1 MQVLHNLLS
10 SGTSCTTFI
19 PLNVTIHNGCLF
31 TRNVQ
36 CSIHLWLFQSL
47 YGNLPMMVS
56 FFAQWPLHSWK
67 KKNHIWSLERAWY
80 GWWIVRH
87 RLGPVMLDSGQHDEE
102 EDLNT
107 NSNWTRKYIGTVMDQ
122 TPIVNFPTELLI
134 WKQEVLQQEQWTVK
148 NLGLNWASVRD
159 FHKIVVNSAT
169 SPNNLFFLS
178 LMKSHDVRFE
188 HQPQWKRDFLVMPA
202 SLGCDKN

>member
-1 MQVLHNLLS
+1 MFVYQECSVFYPSVTLPVALWQSADDGVILRSVATSLL
-10 SGTSCTTFI
+10 
-19 PLNVTIHNGCLF
+19 
-31 TRNVQ
+31 
-36 CSIHLWLFQSL
+36 
-47 YGNLPMMVS
+47 
-56 FFAQWPLHSWK
+56 K

-87 RLGPVMLDSGQHDEE
+87 RLGLVMLDSGQHDEE